1 MKESK
6 RPHVAIGEA
15 RGVVEAVRALRAG
28 DLGPVDVLEE
38 CLERIEASESE
49 VGAWVEIDAESAKR
63 TAARQAVLSREEAR
77 ELPLLGIPIGVK
89 DIIDVAGLPT
99 RAGSALR
106 AGHRAECDASIVK
119 ILRDLGAIILGK
131 AETTQFACQDPA
143 RTRNPWNLERSPGG
157 SSAGSAAA
165 VASGMCLAA
174 LGTQTGGSI
183 TRPASFCGVASF
195 KGAWGAWPLEGIVP
209 VSGHLDH
216 VGPMAR
222 SVADLAL
229 LWTLVERR
237 LHPERAADLARRS
250 EAIVAGEWRPLARSP
265 GDSATRNRG
274 RSDQRRGRTGNSSV
288 QRHGWT
294 PPRLAVIEEY
304 FFEESEASALDA
316 FRACIAR
323 LEKAG
328 AAIERIA
335 LPASFAGLHTSH
347 RMVMA
352 VEAAQ
357 VHREDFVARSETY
370 RPGITRLIEEGLSAS
385 AVDYRAARVQQQ
397 RFAAD
402 LAAALDA
409 PAAPVGQAAPAG
421 LAGPVI
427 ALSPA
432 TVSSAPPLVEQS
444 TGDPR
449 FNSVWSFSGLPTCG
463 VPACLG
469 ADGLPLG
476 LQLGAARESLALF
489 QAAAWCE
496 AVLAFPGEI

>member
-28 DLGPVDVLEE
+28 DLGPVDILEE
-38 CLERIEASESE
+38 CLERIEASEPE

-63 TAARQAVLSREEAR
+63 TAARQAALSREEAR
-77 ELPLLGIPIGVK
+77 GLPLLGIPIGVK

-106 AGHRAECDASIVK
+106 AGHRAECDAPIVK

-131 AETTQFACQDPA
+131 TETTQFACQDPT

-209 VSGHLDH
+209 VSEHLDH

-237 LHPERAADLARRS
+237 LRPERAADLARRS
-250 EAIVAGEWRPLARSP
+250 EAIVAGEWRPLARSL

-274 RSDQRRGRTGNSSV
+274 RSDQRRGWTGNGFV
-288 QRHGWT
+288 QRHGWA

-335 LPASFAGLHTSH
+335 LPASFAGLHAGH

-357 VHREDFVARSETY
+357 VHREDFAARPETY

-409 PAAPVGQAAPAG
+409 PTAPVGQAAPAG

-432 TVSSAPPLVEQS
+432 TVSSAPPLAEQS

-469 ADGLPLG
+469 AAGLPLG
-476 LQLGAARESLALF
+476 LQFGAARESLALF
-489 QAAAWCE
+489 RAAAWCE